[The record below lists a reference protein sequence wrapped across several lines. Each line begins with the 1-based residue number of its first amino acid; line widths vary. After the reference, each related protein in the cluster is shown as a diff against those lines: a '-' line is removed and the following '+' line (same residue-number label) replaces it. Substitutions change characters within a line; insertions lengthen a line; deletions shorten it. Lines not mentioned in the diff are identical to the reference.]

1 MDILKRAKELQCEV
15 VANRRWLHQHPEL
28 SFDMPVTSAYVKEK
42 LTEMGYEPK
51 DIGDCGVTALVGGKK
66 PGKCILIR
74 ADMDA
79 LPMKEE
85 SGLPFAS
92 CCDDKAHTCG
102 HDGHTAM
109 LLGAARILKEMENEI
124 PGTIKLMFQPSE
136 EYGNGAENLY
146 KAGILE
152 DPHVD
157 ASFGI
162 HLIAQLPCG
171 QIGYAKGPMFAS
183 CDSFNITVTG
193 KGGHGS
199 QPNTAIDP
207 VNIAAHIV
215 VNLNTILAREV
226 SPSDFAVMT
235 VGCIQSGTI
244 NNIIPSEALI
254 RGTIRSYDPKV
265 RKFMCER
272 MIEVAE
278 ETARG
283 FRATARNDWFA
294 NVPPV
299 YTDGPTMDILGGGV
313 RDLLGAEWVDDHA
326 QPFTGTEDFG
336 FITGLIPSG
345 FFLLGASPAEG
356 EAMPQH
362 NPKIIFNEDA
372 FPHGVAAYVAGA
384 LAWLE
389 ANR

>member
-1 MDILKRAKELQCEV
+1 MDILKRARELQSEV
-15 VANRRWLHQHPEL
+15 VADRRYLHQHPEL
-28 SFDMPVTSAYVKEK
+28 SFDLPETSAYVKK
-42 LTEMGYEPK
+42 RLREMGYEPQ
-51 DIGDCGVTALVGGKK
+51 DIGQCGVTALVGGKR

-85 SGLPFAS
+85 SGLPFAAA
-92 CCDDKAHTCG
+92 CDDKAHTCG
-102 HDGHTAM
+102 HDTHTAM
-109 LLGAARILKEMENEI
+109 LLGAAKILKEMEDEI

-136 EYGNGAENLY
+136 EFGTGAEALY

-152 DPHVD
+152 NPHVD
-157 ASFGI
+157 AAFGV
-162 HLIAQLPCG
+162 HTIAALPCG
-171 QIGYAKGPMFAS
+171 QVCYAKGPMFAS

-226 SPSDFAVMT
+226 APDDFAVMT

-265 RKFMCER
+265 RNFMCQR
-272 MIEVAE
+272 MQEVAK
-278 ETARG
+278 ETAAT
-283 FRATARNDWFA
+283 FRAEARNDWFA

-299 YTDGPTMDILGGGV
+299 YTDDETMEILGEGV
-313 RDLLGAEWVDDHA
+313 KAVLGTEWINDKA
-326 QPFTGTEDFG
+326 APFTGTEDFG
-336 FITGLIPSG
+336 FITGILPSG
-345 FFLLGASPAEG
+345 FFLLGAQPEEG

-372 FPHGVAAYVAGA
+372 FPNGVTAYVAGA
-384 LAWLE
+384 LAWLK
-389 ANR
+389 AQA